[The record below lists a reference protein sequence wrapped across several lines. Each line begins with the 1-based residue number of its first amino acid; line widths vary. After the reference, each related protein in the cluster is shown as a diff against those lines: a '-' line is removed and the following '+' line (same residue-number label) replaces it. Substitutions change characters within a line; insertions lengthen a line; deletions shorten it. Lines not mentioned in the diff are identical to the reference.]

1 MIPAGSLEP
10 LNRRHFV
17 TSKAAFHTLATATRQ
32 EATTAVTAT
41 LLHQKGRGVFCWKD
55 SYEQVFGANS
65 VLFWLFTTRGA
76 AETEVP
82 TFLDICPKRSGTL
95 TQLGPG

>member
-1 MIPAGSLEP
+1 MIPAGSLGP

-17 TSKAAFHTLATATRQ
+17 TSKAAFHTVATATRQ

-41 LLHQKGRGVFCWKD
+41 LLHHKGRGVFCWKD

-65 VLFWLFTTRGA
+65 VLFWLFTT

-95 TQLGPG
+95 TQLDPG